1 MAEYELSLKADQDL
15 TGIYHY
21 SFETFREKQADK
33 YLLDFDRCL
42 KNLANQF
49 DKGREANDIEEGI
62 YRYQH
67 ASHIIFYVIS
77 SSGIFVTRILHQN
90 MDHKQHFGNE

>member
-21 SFETFREKQADK
+21 SFETFGEKQADK

-42 KNLANQF
+42 KNLANQSS
-49 DKGREANDIEEGI
+49 KGREVNDI
-62 YRYQH
+62 
-67 ASHIIFYVIS
+67 
-77 SSGIFVTRILHQN
+77 
-90 MDHKQHFGNE
+90 